1 MNIVLDTNVLVSAL
15 WSPGRKPG
23 EIVSAAIMGRFRLCY
38 DFRIVEEY
46 ERVLRYPKFGFYESE
61 IAALLEPLL
70 KQGLAV
76 VPEPVTDVSFSDES
90 DRKFYEVARFC
101 RAPLVTGNTAHFP
114 KDETIIT
121 VAEFYNRY
129 IAGRA

>member
-23 EIVSAAIMGRFRLCY
+23 AVVSAVIAGRFTLCC

-46 ERVLRYPKFGFYESE
+46 RRVLRYPKFRFREWEVG
-61 IAALLEPLL
+61 ALLEPLL
-70 KQGLAV
+70 KQGFSV
-76 VPEPVTDVSFSDES
+76 VAPPIMDVPFPDEL

-101 RAPLVTGNTAHFP
+101 QAPLVTGNSQHFP
-114 KDETIIT
+114 KDETVLT
-121 VAEFYNRY
+121 VAEFVDRY
-129 IAGRA
+129 L

>member
-15 WSPGRKPG
+15 WSPWRKPG
-23 EIVSAAIMGRFRLCY
+23 EIVGAAIAGHFDICY

-46 ERVLRYPKFGFYESE
+46 ERVLRYPKFGFADWE

-70 KQGLAV
+70 RQGVSVAARPLPE
-76 VPEPVTDVSFSDES
+76 VPFTDES

-101 RAPLVTGNTAHFP
+101 RVPLVTGNLAHFP
-114 KDETIIT
+114 GEDWIMS
-121 VAEFYNRY
+121 VAAFYDTY
-129 IAGRA
+129 VKGGV

>member
-23 EIVSAAIMGRFRLCY
+23 EIVSAAIMGRFHLCY

-70 KQGLAV
+70 RQGLSV
-76 VPEPVTDVSFSDES
+76 VPEPIMDVPFPDES

-101 RAPLVTGNTAHFP
+101 RVPLVTGNTAHFP
-114 KDETIIT
+114 KDETVLT
-121 VAEFYNRY
+121 VAEFYDRY
-129 IAGRA
+129 VAGRS

>member
-23 EIVSAAIMGRFRLCY
+23 QIVTAAISGRFNLCY

-46 ERVLRYPKFGFYESE
+46 ERVLRYPKFCFREWE
-61 IAALLEPLL
+61 IAAMLEPLL
-70 KQGLAV
+70 RQGMSV
-76 VPEPVTDVSFSDES
+76 IPEPLPDAPFTDES

-101 RAPLVTGNTAHFP
+101 GAPLVTGNLAHFP
-114 KDETIIT
+114 EDEIVVS
-121 VAEFYNRY
+121 VAAFCERY
-129 IAGRA
+129 MT